1 MFDHYRKI
9 IYLKYFEIFLK
20 QSHFSKMFSK
30 KNWTVGHKREKP
42 PVLDRESEC
51 WSPFIWLS
59 LHGLFALHSL
69 INLSELA
76 FSSA

>member
-30 KNWTVGHKREKP
+30 KTEQWVIKEK
-42 PVLDRESEC
+42 
-51 WSPFIWLS
+51 
-59 LHGLFALHSL
+59 
-69 INLSELA
+69 NLQC
-76 FSSA
+76 